1 MAEGIRD
8 LGGFMRMVSHDGLV
22 QGREGGDG
30 DCCLA
35 ASRELAV
42 TGGWSLVD

>member
-1 MAEGIRD
+1 MRD
-8 LGGFMRMVSHDGLV
+8 LGGFMRMVSHDGLG